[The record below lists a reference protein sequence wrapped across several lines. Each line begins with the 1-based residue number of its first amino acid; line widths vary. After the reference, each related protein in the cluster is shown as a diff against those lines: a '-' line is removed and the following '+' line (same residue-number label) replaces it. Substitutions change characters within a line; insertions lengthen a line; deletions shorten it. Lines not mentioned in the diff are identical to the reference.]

1 MFKIDKMNIEAKNI
15 FYNVVWKTGERFFS
29 QFVAFV
35 ISIVLARLL
44 TPDDY
49 GVIAMILVFIN
60 IADVF
65 VQSGF
70 SSALIQK
77 KDADQ
82 LDFSTIFYC
91 SALASVFIYFSL
103 FLSAPL
109 VGQFYNNESIVLYLR
124 VFSLKIPLSVYNS
137 IQHAYVSRHM
147 QFKRF
152 FLSTLIGTIIS
163 GIIGVLMAYFGYGAW
178 ALITQYISNT
188 VFDTL
193 VLCVTVP
200 WRPSLS
206 FSLRRAKSLMSYG
219 WKILAAD
226 LSGTFFGQLRNLIIG
241 RYYTPS
247 DLAFYSKGQ
256 QFPLLVYNNVGV
268 SIMSVLFPAISN
280 VGDDI
285 EKAKRMTRRSMQ
297 VITFILVPM
306 LMALAAIATPLIRL
320 LLTNKWD
327 DSIPFLQILC
337 LGFSM
342 AVLGIAP
349 FQALKA
355 IGLGNVVLKLE
366 FIKKPIFIVLLIIG
380 VKISVLATAVTM
392 AAYELYGVLV
402 NSTQVKKYLNY
413 TYREQ
418 IHDVL
423 PYVVITAIMFVAMLA
438 VYIPSIS
445 NLLNIIIQLMVGF
458 SIYILLSWLFKVEA
472 LVYLLKNFTKRNNEQ
487 FD

>member
-1 MFKIDKMNIEAKNI
+1 MNIGTKQL
-15 FYNVVWKTGERFFS
+15 FHNVAWKTGERFFS
-29 QFVAFV
+29 QLVAFV
-35 ISIVLARLL
+35 ISIILARLL

-70 SSALIQK
+70 TSALIQK

-82 LDFSTIFYC
+82 TDFSTIFYC
-91 SALASVFIYFSL
+91 SLLASVVIYLILFFSSP
-103 FLSAPL
+103 F
-109 VGQFYNNESIVLYLR
+109 VGHFYNNESIVLYLR
-124 VFSLKIPLSVYNS
+124 VFSLKIPISVYNS

-147 QFKRF
+147 LFKRF
-152 FLSTLIGTIIS
+152 FLSTLVGTILS
-163 GIIGVLMAYFGYGAW
+163 GIIGIVMAYFGYGAW

-297 VITFILVPM
+297 VITFVLVPM
-306 LMALAAIATPLIRL
+306 LMALAAIAPPLIRL
-320 LLTNKWD
+320 LLTDKWD

-355 IGLGNVVLKLE
+355 VGLGNVVLKLE
-366 FIKKPIFIVLLIIG
+366 FIKKPVFIVLLIIG

-445 NLLNIIIQLMVGF
+445 NLLNIIIQLLVGF